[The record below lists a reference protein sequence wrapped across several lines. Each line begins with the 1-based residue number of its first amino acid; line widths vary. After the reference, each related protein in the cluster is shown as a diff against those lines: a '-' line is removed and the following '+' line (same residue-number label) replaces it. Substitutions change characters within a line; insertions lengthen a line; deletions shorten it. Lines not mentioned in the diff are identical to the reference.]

1 VVAIPEV
8 SSKNPVEISGKNFLA
23 EDKLDVILD
32 KFDGFSVPGQAIE
45 AIGVRALKATLKDCD
60 PFLVD
65 VIDEAAEELEIEEG
79 FGFFIIRQTGL
90 DKLDLEQAHIGSLV
104 LSTLIGTPLSPG
116 PGFEIS
122 GDLIDGTY
130 PLDTPI
136 RHLKTA
142 PDVYK
147 ARIYHPILTKERTFY
162 PNGMVTSS
170 PYLHTPEQI
179 TGLFNLADYTEIG
192 LVDSSNIRSNLSVFD
207 ERSKLLDST
216 YPFMIPE
223 WLRSDSIAVNKAV
236 LWATVLAKDR
246 NIVFDKHSIDAA
258 LDVSGVSISPQQYEA
273 LAYLDALISD
283 TELQKI
289 ELAPGDVVVINNQRM
304 LHEIRPVGDDSRT
317 LIKVGIRV

>member
-1 VVAIPEV
+1 MVAIPEI

-23 EDKLDVILD
+23 ADKLDVILD

-45 AIGVRALKATLKDCD
+45 AIGVRVLKATLKDCD
-60 PFLVD
+60 PYLVD
-65 VIDEAAEELEIEEG
+65 AIDEASEELEIDDG

-90 DKLDLEQAHIGSLV
+90 DKLELEQAHIGSLV

-122 GDLIDGTY
+122 GDLIDGSY
-130 PLDTPI
+130 PFDTPI

-142 PDVYK
+142 SDVYK
-147 ARIYHPILTKERTFY
+147 ARIHHPILSKERTFY

-179 TGLFNLADYTEIG
+179 TGLFNLADDTAIG
-192 LVDSSNIRSNLSVFD
+192 FVDSWNIRSKLIAHD
-207 ERSKLLDST
+207 ERSNSLDGT

-236 LWATVLAKDR
+236 LWATVLAKNR
-246 NIVFDKHSIDAA
+246 NIVFDKHSIDSA
-258 LDVSGVSISPQQYEA
+258 LDISGVSISTQQYEA

-283 TELQKI
+283 TEQQKV

-304 LHEIRPVGDDSRT
+304 LHEVHPVGDDSRT
-317 LIKVGIRV
+317 LIKVGIGA